1 MTTTSSSRTSLFVLC
16 IGWWTLLLACS
27 SSSVL
32 TNAFVV
38 FPVVVA
44 PQAFRV
50 TATKPLATAAQDA
63 SATNNRAT
71 SSDAADQHDDNELVA
86 RRIVLTGDVQGGYY
100 RSCVL
105 NEVGATNLSDLML

>member
-1 MTTTSSSRTSLFVLC
+1 VLY

-27 SSSVL
+27 SSTVL

-38 FPVVVA
+38 VPTSSPAVVA

-63 SATNNRAT
+63 SAT
-71 SSDAADQHDDNELVA
+71 SSDAADQHDGNELVA
-86 RRIVLTGDVQGGYY
+86 RRIVVTGDVQGGYY

-105 NEVGATNLSDLML
+105 NEVGATSLSDLML